1 VTPYELEIAL
11 QAEQSWTGRYVLD
24 FERLLADA
32 SEKLSNPCDLHHP
45 NDESLETEQETDE
58 DSDQPVFSLIS
69 GTYRQAKRYGNGKEQ
84 NHGVTPQD
92 GSSTVVL
99 RNQNNTV
106 AQVAT
111 DSAAG
116 QFLQQRTYKGLEL
129 RLGEDAPSV
138 LEQGRRGIARGYQDD
153 LEHQDI

>member
-32 SEKLSNPCDLHHP
+32 SEKLSNPCDLHP
-45 NDESLETEQETDE
+45 TNDESLETGQETDP
-58 DSDQPVFSLIS
+58 DQPVFSLIS

-84 NHGVTPQD
+84 NHGVAPYD

-138 LEQGRRGIARGYQDD
+138 LEQGRHGIARGYQDD

>member
-1 VTPYELEIAL
+1 MTPYELEIAL

-32 SEKLSNPCDLHHP
+32 SEKLSNPCGLHHT
-45 NDESLETEQETDE
+45 NDESLETGQETDE
-58 DSDQPVFSLIS
+58 DSDQPIFSLIS

-84 NHGVTPQD
+84 IHGVAPQD
-92 GSSTVVL
+92 GSSTVIL

-111 DSAAG
+111 NNAAG

-138 LEQGRRGIARGYQDD
+138 LEQGRHGIARGYQDD